1 MRGLF
6 AVLLATTACAVDLP
20 AGAHKPPAAQKPPA
34 AAAPETKG
42 QAAMDESQILAAVKK
57 HLEAGG
63 VPSAAQ
69 LHVNDASYPL
79 DHTEASWRFFI
90 AKEERPN
97 PPKDWKGREYF
108 VAVDVASGKV
118 YWKDEN
124 AAATYLRAMGYPGH
138 PERLRPEEVFAAW
151 YGLTHGAPAAMVFG
165 QSGNTP
171 PEVRR
176 LVSRPTMQPQPGG
189 LLVTTA
195 WTSELRDH
203 RMTRYTLTVHPD
215 GHIVA
220 ESVAGTDLV
229 QK

>member
-1 MRGLF
+1 MKGLF
-6 AVLLATTACAVDLP
+6 GVLLATAACAVDLP
-20 AGAHKPPAAQKPPA
+20 AGAHKPPAAHKQPPT

-42 QAAMDESQILAAVKK
+42 QAMDESQILAAVKK
-57 HLEAGG
+57 HLEASG

-69 LHVNDASYPL
+69 LSVTDASYPL

-90 AKEERPN
+90 AKEVRPN

-108 VAVDVASGKV
+108 VAVDVSSGKV

-124 AAATYLRAMGYPGH
+124 AAAAYLRAMGYPGH
-138 PERLRPEEVFAAW
+138 PDRLQPEEVFAAW
-151 YGLTHGAPAAMVFG
+151 YGLTQGLPAAMVFG

-176 LVSRPTMQPQPGG
+176 LVSRPATKPQPGG
-189 LLVTTA
+189 VLVTTA
-195 WTSELRDH
+195 WTSEMREH

-215 GHIVA
+215 GRIVA
-220 ESVAGTDLV
+220 ESIAGADLA
-229 QK
+229 KK